1 MNNFLKSVLYLSS
14 LVSIFAFASLIVL
27 FNDELTFKNI
37 VLSFTPVLLSYSVY
51 KIYLKDF
58 SKSDINQADEY
69 QEGDVVNLF
78 ADMPW
83 SKHKNKYS
91 EGVFFWCEGGSL
103 LTELEFHLERGGDPD
118 VFHEW
123 LEQEKNSPRFLK
135 PVLH

>member
-1 MNNFLKSVLYLSS
+1 MDSLLKLALYLSS
-14 LVSIFAFASLIVL
+14 SVSFFAFASLIVL
-27 FNDELTFKNI
+27 FNDELTLRNI

-58 SKSDINQADEY
+58 SKSDFNQADEY

-78 ADMPW
+78 ADMPR

-91 EGVFFWCEGGSL
+91 EGVFFWYEGGSL